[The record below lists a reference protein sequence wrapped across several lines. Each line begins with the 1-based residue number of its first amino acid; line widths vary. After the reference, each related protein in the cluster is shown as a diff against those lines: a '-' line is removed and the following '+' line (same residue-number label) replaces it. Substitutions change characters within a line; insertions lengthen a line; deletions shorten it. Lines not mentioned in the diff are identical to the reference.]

1 MKGKLLRLKRIIKVI
16 GILRLFYFQSY
27 SGFKGFRER
36 FERQGLE
43 RFSGF
48 WEGFRE
54 GGFLAVIENELFAN
68 LSLRRFKG

>member
-1 MKGKLLRLKRIIKVI
+1 VRGGCHRKTNRLKRKLLKEKLLSSKRIIKVI

-48 WEGFRE
+48 
-54 GGFLAVIENELFAN
+54 
-68 LSLRRFKG
+68 